1 MSGLMC
7 TEAAEE
13 GVGAC
18 CGGTCRGCK
27 PGAGGG
33 ELPVWTC
40 ASHAAKCHCAHPC
53 ACPEMSAPIGGSEEG
68 GRGLCLWS
76 SQQPAWEFPP
86 RLSLNHLW
94 SRE

>member
-27 PGAGGG
+27 PGAGGWG
-33 ELPVWTC
+33 DSCVDLRI
-40 ASHAAKCHCAHPC
+40 PC
-53 ACPEMSAPIGGSEEG
+53 CQVPLCPP
-68 GRGLCLWS
+68 LCL
-76 SQQPAWEFPP
+76 P
-86 RLSLNHLW
+86 RDECTNRW
-94 SRE
+94 K